1 MRAVERII
9 SGRSVGKIMTIII
22 LSFRVGTSKNKNIDN
37 GVKQT
42 CAIILTQVTYE
53 IDHISFLSSALSFCF
68 YVSYRY
74 LKEEDRF
81 KRNMNSQKR
90 NIYIGNQYYYYFGLP
105 KIRVRRARTTKN

>member
-37 GVKQT
+37 GVKQA

-53 IDHISFLSSALSFCF
+53 IDHISLLSSFCF

-90 NIYIGNQYYYYFGLP
+90 NIYIGNQYYYFGLP